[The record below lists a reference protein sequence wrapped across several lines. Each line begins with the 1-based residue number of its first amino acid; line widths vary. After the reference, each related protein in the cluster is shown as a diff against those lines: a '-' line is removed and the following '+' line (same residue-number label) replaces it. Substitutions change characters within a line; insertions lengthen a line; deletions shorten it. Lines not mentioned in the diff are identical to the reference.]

1 MNDYY
6 ERLTSLL
13 MQKNA
18 NLSYGRART
27 WVELFWED
35 FETTYAKAGREYQGK
50 AVAEKVVRTWV
61 IQYGDKLHE
70 FAALNPKYAH
80 MLNDEDDIY
89 H

>member
-13 MQKNA
+13 LEKNSR
-18 NLSYGRART
+18 LSYGRART
-27 WVELFWED
+27 WVELLWED
-35 FETTYAKAGREYQGK
+35 FEATYAKAGMEYQGK

-61 IQYGDKLHE
+61 NQYGDKLDE
-70 FAALNPKYAH
+70 FAALNPKYAD
-80 MLNDEDDIY
+80 MLNDHNDIM

>member
-13 MQKNA
+13 LERNSK
-18 NLSYGRART
+18 LSYGRART
-27 WVELFWED
+27 WVELLWED
-35 FETTYAKAGREYQGK
+35 FETTYAKAGMEYQGK

-70 FAALNPKYAH
+70 FAALNPKYAD
-80 MLNDEDDIY
+80 MLNDEDDLF